1 MDLRQLRYFITIV
14 EMGSLSKAAHQLRV
28 AQPALSQHVR
38 NMELDLGIDLLFRSS
53 QGVKPTEAGETLV
66 RHARLILGQLEVA
79 REEIRRAQGEP
90 EGEVRFG
97 MPGTVSQLM
106 CVPLLSEARRRF
118 PKIKLCVAEAMSGFV
133 SDWLREGK
141 IDIGIL
147 YRSVADRTL
156 AAHHI
161 LSENL
166 SLLGSTRASEADAPP
181 WGPVS
186 LQAITDLPLILPSLG
201 HGLRD
206 LIEER
211 ALAEGAHLK
220 TIIDIDTYSQIKL
233 LVEQGLGYSILPTA
247 ALHREVEQGLLRTW
261 PAGDPVLSR
270 DLFLVHP
277 CDRPLPN
284 AVHVIGDLARIILR
298 KLVAEGIW
306 PAELACGQVIAGQT
320 VARRGREA
328 SEEADFAKDAAEE
341 RNCGTPPTWGAA

>member
-1 MDLRQLRYFITIV
+1 MDLRQLRYFVTIV
-14 EMGSLSKAAHQLRV
+14 EVGSLSKAAHQLRV

-38 NMELDLGIDLLFRSS
+38 NMEVDLGVDLLFRSP

-66 RHARLILGQLEVA
+66 RHARLVLGQLEVA
-79 REEIRRAQGEP
+79 REEIRRGLEEP

-106 CVPLLSEARRRF
+106 CAPLLSEARRRF

-133 SDWLREGK
+133 SNWLREGR
-141 IDIGIL
+141 IDVGIL
-147 YRSVADRTL
+147 YRSVSDRNLT
-156 AAHHI
+156 AHHI
-161 LSENL
+161 LSEKL
-166 SLLGSTRASEADAPP
+166 SLLGSNRAGETDAPP
-181 WGPVS
+181 WGPIS
-186 LQAITDLPLILPSLG
+186 FPAITGLPLILPSPG

-211 ALAEGAHLK
+211 ALAEGVHLK

-233 LVEQGLGYSILPTA
+233 LVEQGLGYSILPKA
-247 ALHREVEQGLLRTW
+247 ALRTEVEQGRLRTW

-284 AVHVIGDLARIILR
+284 AVRAIEDLAKIILR
-298 KLVAEGIW
+298 KLVAEEVW
-306 PAELACGQVIAGQT
+306 PADLTDEHVTAECAVAGPGPSY
-320 VARRGREA
+320 VL
-328 SEEADFAKDAAEE
+328 
-341 RNCGTPPTWGAA
+341 PL